1 MFEEYTAST
10 VDQTLAKGD
19 LLLLSL
25 LLFSLLIVTV
35 VVAVLLRL
43 KRKKNLYS
51 YGYSDTYNNCD
62 V

>member
-10 VDQTLAKGD
+10 VDQILAKGE
-19 LLLLSL
+19 LLLLS

-51 YGYSDTYNNCD
+51 YGYSDTYNNYD